1 MNTDLIRICTRRNL
15 VRTLIL
21 IAGITYLLFP
31 YLRPS
36 PGVHYRRIARR
47 SKRPNGLNI
56 HSLQTTSQVDMYK
69 ALAASLDSPPPSPS
83 SIFDA
88 FFSLVLE
95 IIRFF
100 VRRTFGHD
108 IFYDGD
114 LSEDQEWTRACTW
127 LRMGELE
134 CVGGNPVVTR
144 ISMLH
149 SCLKTINLIE
159 TLESNNFRSFSR
171 AYATAAVQM
180 ALAAPRFISSF
191 CTRYFWQLA
200 FDFYDVDDFDQD
212 WLQIFFLDTHQG
224 DRQES
229 VMLLL
234 ESDVWNEALNVMRL
248 QTQLFH
254 EDRMVPK
261 IKPTSTVPLEIIA
274 NFHILRKLQPLFSQ
288 LVLLLTNPNEV
299 DMRGDDS
306 SEMGDTRFD
315 EILAAC
321 VSSNPARWYALVGA
335 CVEAILS
342 DNLELAESFIVDIKD
357 LPNHSSPED
366 QTIQRAIAYSLIAAT
381 QMQSGDKTA
390 AFRVLLKAR
399 AVQMERCQLKV
410 QAEYSDILTIENN
423 VIMLADFVIHLLT
436 LQTWIKLL
444 ETQEPVKDGD
454 RVLMSVAEMNAI
466 VLSMIKNLRRMVA
479 APPMVLDSYYQY
491 VLDRL
496 CRVSQL
502 FYGSSNG
509 DSGCECSDEEEHYS
523 QQPKGPNAATRAL
536 RILHGLC

>member
-1 MNTDLIRICTRRNL
+1 
-15 VRTLIL
+15 
-21 IAGITYLLFP
+21 
-31 YLRPS
+31 
-36 PGVHYRRIARR
+36 
-47 SKRPNGLNI
+47 
-56 HSLQTTSQVDMYK
+56 MYK
-69 ALAASLDSPPPSPS
+69 ALASSLDSPPPSPS

-88 FFSLVLE
+88 FFSLILE

-114 LSEDQEWTRACTW
+114 LDEDQEWTRACTW

-171 AYATAAVQM
+171 AYATAAVQL

-224 DRQES
+224 DREES

-254 EDRMVPK
+254 EDRMLPK

-288 LVLLLTNPNEV
+288 LVLLLTNPNEM

-321 VSSNPARWYALVGA
+321 VFSNPARWYALVGA

-366 QTIQRAIAYSLIAAT
+366 RTIQLSIAYSLIAAT

-399 AVQMERCQLKV
+399 AVQMERCKLII
-410 QAEYSDILTIENN
+410 QAEDGDMLTIENN

-444 ETQEPVKDGD
+444 ETREPVKDGD

-466 VLSMIKNLRRMVA
+466 VLSIIKNLRRMVA

-496 CRVSQL
+496 CRVSKV
-502 FYGSSNG
+502 FYESSYG
-509 DSGCECSDEEEHYS
+509 DSGCECSDEEDHHS
-523 QQPKGPNAATRAL
+523 QQPKGPSAATHAL
-536 RILHGLC
+536 RILHGVC

>member
-1 MNTDLIRICTRRNL
+1 
-15 VRTLIL
+15 
-21 IAGITYLLFP
+21 
-31 YLRPS
+31 
-36 PGVHYRRIARR
+36 
-47 SKRPNGLNI
+47 
-56 HSLQTTSQVDMYK
+56 MYK
-69 ALAASLDSPPPSPS
+69 ALAFSLDSPPPSPS
-83 SIFDA
+83 SIFGA
-88 FFSLVLE
+88 FFSLILE

-108 IFYDGD
+108 ILYDGD
-114 LSEDQEWTRACTW
+114 LDEDQEWTRACTW
-127 LRMGELE
+127 LRMSELE

-180 ALAAPRFISSF
+180 ALASPRFISSF

-200 FDFYDVDDFDQD
+200 FDFYDIDDFDQD
-212 WLQIFFLDTHQG
+212 WLQIFFLDIHQG

-288 LVLLLTNPNEV
+288 LVLLLTNPNEM
-299 DMRGDDS
+299 DMRRDDS
-306 SEMGDTRFD
+306 SEMDDTRFD

-321 VSSNPARWYALVGA
+321 VFSNPARWYALVGA

-357 LPNHSSPED
+357 LPNHSLPED
-366 QTIQRAIAYSLIAAT
+366 RTIQLSIAYSLIAAT

-399 AVQMERCQLKV
+399 AVQMERCKLKV
-410 QAEYSDILTIENN
+410 QAEDGDILTIENN

-444 ETQEPVKDGD
+444 ETQEPVKDDD

-466 VLSMIKNLRRMVA
+466 ILSMIKNLRRMVA

-496 CRVSQL
+496 CRISTV
-502 FYGSSNG
+502 FYGSSFG
-509 DSGCECSDEEEHYS
+509 DSGCECSDEEEDHS
-523 QQPKGPNAATRAL
+523 QQPKSPNTATHAL